1 MSAEEVLNDVHK
13 LAGVEPSKSAANRQV
28 QNCFSV
34 RRSVR
39 DEEQRLCVSSQ
50 IPNADS
56 KRDIFTQGGVK
67 QSLLLHPIQIQL
79 VPPVAMP
86 ASNSKAD

>member
-28 QNCFSV
+28 QN
-34 RRSVR
+34 
-39 DEEQRLCVSSQ
+39 SQ

-67 QSLLLHPIQIQL
+67 QSLLLHPIQIHL

>member
-13 LAGVEPSKSAANRQV
+13 LAGVEPAKSAANRQV

-39 DEEQRLCVSSQ
+39 DEEQRLCASSQ

-56 KRDIFTQGGVK
+56 KRDIFTQVGVK
-67 QSLLLHPIQIQL
+67 QSLLLHPIQIHL
-79 VPPVAMP
+79 VPLVAMP
-86 ASNSKAD
+86 ASNNKAD

>member
-13 LAGVEPSKSAANRQV
+13 LAGVEPAKSAANRQV

-39 DEEQRLCVSSQ
+39 DEEQRLCASSQ
-50 IPNADS
+50 IPNVDS
-56 KRDIFTQGGVK
+56 KRDIFTQVGVK
-67 QSLLLHPIQIQL
+67 QSLLLHPIQIHL